1 MRRDLWLFGLALAV
15 RLAGWLWLVGS
26 GVQPFLDEDYYF
38 KIAGGWSDVL
48 RRLAHLSLP
57 TASMLTRAWGEARW
71 PPLHPFVLGMARVV
85 PTDDLSTA
93 RLVGVVAGSLTTLLV
108 VRLTARLAGQ
118 PAARAAG
125 TLHALYP
132 SFVFFSVSLWSETL
146 FILLLLAFLLMVVR
160 AVDSQAEPPFGW
172 IPFLGCGSALLLLTR
187 SAALPM
193 VVGLLAWLALRLPRG
208 RRLRTVAGAT
218 LVVVLLVLPWS
229 VVSSRRAGQLV
240 ILSSSDA
247 RNLAF
252 GNNPWTPPELGSSW
266 GVHESRRLMLEGQ
279 GDRRYADIARREI
292 LGHPLRTAQRIVVR
306 AMQLAG
312 LDFFPLRNL
321 ANATLPPL
329 PAWALPAGL
338 VLQWLS
344 LALLLFLAVVGLC
357 GPDPV
362 RHRPLLLTLVVAGA
376 AGPLASIAMS
386 RLALPLL
393 AVLLPAAGCGWA
405 KLRQQS
411 SALRPAALTIMAAA
425 SLLLP
430 VALVRQVVQYHLEPS
445 SHYAPALAPIAR
457 AVGAAPFYS
466 DVLACRPPDE
476 ADALRRVAQ
485 LAPEAAHW
493 VGEESTEEELRGPRG
508 PIRYFAIGGSSLERP
523 IALVTRPDGGE
534 VGVTEPERWQ
544 RFLPVPGTTLT
555 CAWAILPRYSR

>member
-1 MRRDLWLFGLALAV
+1 MPRDLWLFCLALAV

-38 KIAGGWSDVL
+38 RIAGGWSDVL

-71 PPLHPFVLGMARVV
+71 PPLHPFVLGVARLL

-93 RLVGVVAGSLTTLLV
+93 RLVGVVAGSVTTLLV
-108 VRLTARLAGQ
+108 ARLTARLAGQ

-125 TLHALYP
+125 VLHALYP

-146 FILLLLAFLLMVVR
+146 FILLLLAFLLVVVR
-160 AVDSQAEPPFGW
+160 AVDSQAEPPSGW
-172 IPFLGCGSALLLLTR
+172 ILFLGCGSALLLLTR

-208 RRLRTVAGAT
+208 RRLRTVAGAA
-218 LVVVLLVLPWS
+218 LVVVLLVSPWS

-240 ILSSSDA
+240 VLSSSDA

-266 GVHESRRLMLEGQ
+266 GVHESRRLMLEAKD
-279 GDRRYADIARREI
+279 DRGYAEIARHEI
-292 LGHPLRTAQRIVVR
+292 VGHPLRTAQRVVVR

-329 PAWALPAGL
+329 PSWTLPTGMI
-338 VLQWLS
+338 VQWLS
-344 LALLLFLAVVGLC
+344 LALLLFLASVGLC

-362 RHRPLLLTLVVAGA
+362 RHRTLLATLVVVGA

-393 AVLLPAAGCGWA
+393 AVLLPATGCGWA
-405 KLRQQS
+405 RLRHQS
-411 SALRPAALTIMAAA
+411 SALSPAVLTILATG

-430 VALVRQVVQYHLEPS
+430 VALVRQVIQYHLEPS
-445 SHYAPALAPIAR
+445 SHYAPALAPVAR

-466 DVLACRPPDE
+466 DVIACRPPEE
-476 ADALRRVAQ
+476 ADTLRRVAQ
-485 LAPEAAHW
+485 LAPEAARW
-493 VGEESTEEELRGPRG
+493 VGEESTEEELRGARG
-508 PIRYFAIGGSSLERP
+508 PIRYFAIGGSSLGRP
-523 IALVTRPDGGE
+523 IALLTRADGGE
-534 VGVTEPERWQ
+534 GSVTEPERWQ
-544 RFLPVPGTTLT
+544 RFLPVPGTAVS
-555 CAWAILPRYSR
+555 CAWAMLPRYSR

>member
-1 MRRDLWLFGLALAV
+1 MPRDLWLFGLALAV

-48 RRLAHLSLP
+48 QRLAHLSLP

-71 PPLHPFVLGMARVV
+71 PPLHPFILGMARAV

-93 RLVGVVAGSLTTLLV
+93 RLVGVIAGSLTTVLV

-125 TLHALYP
+125 ALHALYP

-146 FILLLLAFLLMVVR
+146 FILLLLAFLLAVVR
-160 AVDSQAEPPFGW
+160 AVDSQAEPPSGW
-172 IPFLGCGSALLLLTR
+172 ILFLGCGSALLLLTR

-193 VVGLLAWLALRLPRG
+193 VVGLLTWLALRLPRG
-208 RRLRTVAGAT
+208 GRLRTVAGAT

-240 ILSSSDA
+240 VLSSSDA

-266 GVHESRRLMLEGQ
+266 GVHESRRLMLEAQ
-279 GDRRYADIARREI
+279 DDRSYADIARREI

-312 LDFFPLRNL
+312 LDFFPLRSL

-329 PAWALPAGL
+329 PAWTLPAGL
-338 VLQWLS
+338 ILQWLS
-344 LALLLFLAVVGLC
+344 LALLLFLAGVGLC

-362 RHRPLLLTLVVAGA
+362 RHRPLLLTLVVVGA
-376 AGPLASIAMS
+376 VGPLATIAMS

-393 AVLLPAAGCGWA
+393 AVLLPAAGCGWT
-405 KLRQQS
+405 KLRQHS
-411 SALRPAALTIMAAA
+411 SALRPAALTALAAGA
-425 SLLLP
+425 LLLP
-430 VALVRQVVQYHLEPS
+430 VATVRQVIQYHLEPS
-445 SHYAPALAPIAR
+445 SHYAPGLAPVAR
-457 AVGAAPFYS
+457 AVGAAPLYT

-476 ADALRRVAQ
+476 AEALRRVAR
-485 LAPEAAHW
+485 LAPEAARW
-493 VGEESTEEELRGPRG
+493 LDDEWPAELRGAGG
-508 PIRYFAIGGSSLERP
+508 PIRYFAIAGSSIERP
-523 IALVTRPDGGE
+523 IALITQADGGE
-534 VGVTEPERWQ
+534 VSVTEPERWR
-544 RFLPVPGTTLT
+544 RFLPVAGTALT
-555 CAWAILPRYSR
+555 CAWATLPRHSR